1 MSPALALR
9 TNLIAVDFGLI
20 VTCYAIRFKGQSLQQ
35 PPYNLIKTRYNLIKA
50 PYNLIKAPY
59 THSAIKV
66 SISHQGSTQPSGFN
80 QPSNLP
86 GFNQPSNL
94 PTFQVSINLP
104 TFQVSINHQVD
115 ADSH

>member
-35 PPYNLIKTRYNLIKA
+35 PPYNLIKARYNLIKA

-66 SISHQGSTQPSGFN
+66 LISHQGFNQPSRFQSAIKVSISHQGSSQPSGFN

-86 GFNQPSNL
+86 GFNQPPKL
-94 PTFQVSINLP
+94 PGFN
-104 TFQVSINHQVD
+104 
-115 ADSH
+115 